1 VKAVSENGILGDART
16 ATAEHGE
23 ELLAVLTNDLRSFIH
38 TTYEHWNI
46 A

>member
-1 VKAVSENGILGDART
+1 VSKNGILGDART

-23 ELLAVLTNDLRSFIH
+23 ELLAALTNDLRSFIH
-38 TTYEHWNI
+38 TTYEQWTI